1 MNRRPPAQES
11 PFDIVTV
18 RERSMLTLG
27 APAIVVGIAAAI
39 MLAVVVAAAN
49 LLQKFLWQ
57 TLPPSFGATATTWW
71 WVLGVLTLT
80 GLVVGL
86 VVHFFP
92 GHAGPDPATIE
103 LFGEPTPLF
112 VLPGL
117 VLALIIALAGGV
129 SLGPENPIIAT
140 VVGIVF
146 ALGSRLLP
154 GVPAKGWVSLA
165 AAGTI
170 GAMFGTPVAAALLFS
185 EMVVTGDKD
194 KPVWD
199 QLFGPLVAAG
209 AGGLTMAQFEELS
222 FALPIQPYT
231 QPTLVDIGV
240 GILVAIAAVAI
251 GMVAV
256 WLFPIFHRLFK
267 SMGSEILAMTVGGF
281 LLGLLGILGGPITMF
296 KGLEEMKV
304 LTTTVADYS
313 IGAMG
318 LVIVVKLL
326 AILVSGTC
334 GFRGGRI
341 FPMVF
346 VGVAFGLLVHQVF
359 PSVLIPQ
366 NAFLVDQ
373 PHGGNE
379 TDPKPL
385 PVLFLPS
392 IAIKELRPGKQN
404 ITIGG
409 AAPRSSCYSMG
420 VHKPRRPCE
429 RTSSRSLASAAA
441 TSVGCE
447 AVWLRTMLH
456 TILKPRIGATDRAP
470 RARCVYEA
478 QPGNKE

>member
-1 MNRRPPAQES
+1 MKGHLS
-11 PFDIVTV
+11 VHKSSFDFTTA

-27 APAIVVGIAAAI
+27 IPAIVVGITAAI
-39 MLAVVVAAAN
+39 ILALVVAAAN

-57 TLPPSFGATATTWW
+57 TLPASFGATAATWW
-71 WVLGVLTLT
+71 WVLSVLTLT
-80 GLVVGL
+80 GLVVGSI
-86 VVHFFP
+86 VRFVP

-117 VLALIIALAGGV
+117 VLALVIALAGGV

-140 VVGIVF
+140 IVGIVV
-146 ALGSRLLP
+146 AVGTRLIP
-154 GVPAKGWVSLA
+154 RVPAKSWVMFA

-185 EMVVTGDKD
+185 EMVATGNKD

-231 QPTLVDIGV
+231 QPTLTDIGV

-251 GMVAV
+251 GMIAV

-267 SMGSEILAMTVGGF
+267 SMGNVVLAMTVGGF

-296 KGLEEMKV
+296 KGLGEMKL
-304 LTTTVADYS
+304 LTTSAGDYS
-313 IGAMG
+313 ISAMAM
-318 LVIVVKLL
+318 VIVIKLV
-326 AILVSGTC
+326 AILVSATC

-359 PSVLIPQ
+359 PSVPGALTV
-366 NAFLVDQ
+366 ACSVLGFTLVVTRD
-373 PHGGNE
+373 GW
-379 TDPKPL
+379 L
-385 PVLFLPS
+385 SLF
-392 IAIKELRPGKQN
+392 
-404 ITIGG
+404 
-409 AAPRSSCYSMG
+409 MG
-420 VHKPRRPCE
+420 VVMIPGTELLPLLCVAVLPIWLLLAGRPLMLVE
-429 RTSSRSLASAAA
+429 PEPDA
-441 TSVGCE
+441 TPPKAG
-447 AVWLRTMLH
+447 
-456 TILKPRIGATDRAP
+456 
-470 RARCVYEA
+470 
-478 QPGNKE
+478 

>member
-1 MNRRPPAQES
+1 MAAHES
-11 PFDIVTV
+11 PFDITTK
-18 RERSMLTLG
+18 RERSMLTVGL
-27 APAIVVGIAAAI
+27 PAIVVGIGAAI
-39 MLAVVVAAAN
+39 ILVVVVAAAS

-71 WVLGVLTLT
+71 WVLGMLTLT

-86 VVHFFP
+86 IVRFFP

-103 LFGEPTPLF
+103 LFGKPTPLF

-140 VVGIVF
+140 IVGIVV
-146 ALGSRLLP
+146 AIGTKLMPR
-154 GVPAKGWVSLA
+154 VQTTGWVMLA

-209 AGGLTMAQFEELS
+209 AGGLTMSQFEELS

-231 QPTLVDIGV
+231 QPTLADIGIGV
-240 GILVAIAAVAI
+240 LVAMAAVAI

-267 SMGSEILAMTVGGF
+267 SMRSVILAMTAGGF
-281 LLGLLGILGGPITMF
+281 LLGLLGIVGGPITMF
-296 KGLEEMKV
+296 KGLGEMKE
-304 LTTTVADYS
+304 LTSTAGDYS
-313 IGAMG
+313 VSAMAM
-318 LVIVVKLL
+318 IVVIKLL
-326 AILVSGTC
+326 AILISGTC

-359 PSVLIPQ
+359 PSVPGALTV
-366 NAFLVDQ
+366 ACSVLGFTLVVTRD
-373 PHGGNE
+373 GW
-379 TDPKPL
+379 L
-385 PVLFLPS
+385 SLF
-392 IAIKELRPGKQN
+392 
-404 ITIGG
+404 
-409 AAPRSSCYSMG
+409 MG
-420 VHKPRRPCE
+420 VVMIPGTDLLPLLCVAILPIWLLLAGRPLMLVE
-429 RTSSRSLASAAA
+429 PDAA
-441 TSVGCE
+441 TPPKAG
-447 AVWLRTMLH
+447 
-456 TILKPRIGATDRAP
+456 
-470 RARCVYEA
+470 
-478 QPGNKE
+478 